1 MAKKNKKDPPVKGG
15 SSKNLN
21 SFFPPKEE
29 ISSILPEMFQPK
41 AGVKAVPKKSTPAK
55 KKTKGGTFRNR
66 SSINASKKEAGA
78 SVAETIGDLLD
89 VPQKL
94 LVKGATGRFEK
105 PSEFVDKLY
114 QQEYPDAAKED
125 NSISRAVTDIAVD
138 PLNLLGLLKFG
149 SYGMKGERIL
159 SATDKAKKGV
169 IKGSSIYDNVGEVTE
184 KFAFGGQVDPL
195 IPMGTS
201 GLQMVNNTVRPDG
214 TFKGKGYYGEVPY
227 KTADGSEGVMTEL
240 TSTFGFDEGDIDMP
254 LLVPGLNK
262 AQMQYMQA
270 HGGLGDDDEMNRSIE
285 DVAVNFSRSKK
296 NPYANFAEEGNTP
309 LPMFAFGGNVKDPLT
324 TQFQNQYRKKIN
336 TPNYIKSPEESLAQN
351 DIAMANAMMKAQS
364 NPLTQGLDIF
374 GNLAM
379 QYGMNMM
386 GKTAPNMQAVE
397 GLTSIGEL
405 GGYQAQELPEVGMPK
420 FNLTIPQIKAY
431 GGKVQRNVPVEV
443 EGKEVAE
450 TPNGQVID
458 FQGPSHE
465 QGGIKTDLPGGTD
478 IYSKRIKDNKGKSM
492 AKRKLEREGQEKKLS
507 SKYKKQKSDSLLKN
521 TLDRVKTNNDK
532 MDKLDMMLQESL
544 AKNIEDGIVPKFA
557 GGGVVGMDM
566 ETAGFQP
573 GLVNSP
579 TGLDPATLL
588 KILNGN
594 VTDAPVVTG
603 NTNFDWMG
611 KAQEVVGGL
620 PTGGDM
626 LGMLG
631 NLKQAY
637 DPAKTT
643 LANRAGDTPNTNP
656 YTDYGKQGLQVI
668 DSMKSFA
675 TQTKDAQAK
684 ELMDRAIQNRSSA
697 RNSARGVNTM
707 RALDIAGNNSMLNAM
722 NDVNNSYATQ
732 MLGIL
737 GQEAQAK
744 NQQDQV
750 VMKGAESADLAN
762 RQDRDAFYT
771 NLGKD
776 QRAIGE
782 GITRTGK
789 AVNEIKARNVNE
801 NFLNMLYDYV
811 DGDLKSGTAKVKD
824 GVDVTRSLVGLP
836 GENNVNLKEAA
847 KDKTNWENFIN
858 PETKKVFKDG
868 KEWAA
873 YQKKRQENPYLD
885 TPTEAD
891 SSYKNFIDPL
901 TKSAFKSKT
910 DYDKF
915 LATGKKAD
923 QYLGQDLY
931 TGNTFYKNLPKA
943 NYGEAKDLLGGFLN
957 KNNMSNF
964 NIDNK
969 EDVKKLEKMLGLKET
984 GHFGK
989 GVYEALRKN
998 MLDSIDIDFS

>member
-21 SFFPPKEE
+21 SFFPPKDE

-66 SSINASKKEAGA
+66 SIINASKKEAGA
-78 SVAETIGDLLD
+78 SVTETIGDLLD

-195 IPMGTS
+195 
-201 GLQMVNNTVRPDG
+201 
-214 TFKGKGYYGEVPY
+214 
-227 KTADGSEGVMTEL
+227 
-240 TSTFGFDEGDIDMP
+240 
-254 LLVPGLNK
+254 
-262 AQMQYMQA
+262 
-270 HGGLGDDDEMNRSIE
+270 
-285 DVAVNFSRSKK
+285 
-296 NPYANFAEEGNTP
+296 
-309 LPMFAFGGNVKDPLT
+309 T

-351 DIAMANAMMKAQS
+351 DISMANAMMKAQS

-386 GKTAPNMQAVE
+386 GKAAPNMQAVE

-405 GGYQAQELPEVGMPK
+405 SGYQAQELPEVGMPK

-507 SKYKKQKSDSLLKN
+507 SKYKKQKYDSLLKN

-544 AKNIEDGIVPKFA
+544 SKNIEDGIVPKFA

-579 TGLDPATLL
+579 AGLDPATLL

-594 VTDAPVVTG
+594 ITDAPVATG

-824 GVDVTRSLVGLP
+824 GVDVTRDLVGLP
-836 GENNVNLKEAA
+836 GENKVNLKEAA

-873 YQKKRQENPYLD
+873 YEKKRQENEYLD
-885 TPTEAD
+885 DPEEAD
-891 SSYKNFIDPL
+891 TSYKDFLDPK
-901 TKSAFKSKT
+901 TNRPFASKSK
-910 DYDKF
+910 YDLF
-915 LATGKKAD
+915 QTTGKKAD
-923 QYLGQDLY
+923 QYFGQDLY
-931 TGNTFYKNLPKA
+931 KGNTFYKNLPKDQHA
-943 NYGEAKDLLGGFLN
+943 DAKNVLGNFLR

-964 NIDNK
+964 NIDSK
-969 EDVKKLEKMLGLKET
+969 DDIKLLEKMLGLKQT
-984 GHFGK
+984 GSFGK
-989 GVYEALRKN
+989 GVYEALKKN
-998 MLDSIDIDFS
+998 LSNNTGVKFN

>member
-21 SFFPPKEE
+21 FFFSPKED

-41 AGVKAVPKKSTPAK
+41 VGVKAVPKKSTPAK

-66 SSINASKKEAGA
+66 GSINASKKEAGA
-78 SVAETIGDLLD
+78 SVAETVGDLLD

-94 LVKGATGRFEK
+94 LMKGATGKFEK

-114 QQEYPDAAKED
+114 QQEYPDAVKED

-184 KFAFGGQVDPL
+184 KFAFGG
-195 IPMGTS
+195 
-201 GLQMVNNTVRPDG
+201 
-214 TFKGKGYYGEVPY
+214 
-227 KTADGSEGVMTEL
+227 
-240 TSTFGFDEGDIDMP
+240 
-254 LLVPGLNK
+254 
-262 AQMQYMQA
+262 
-270 HGGLGDDDEMNRSIE
+270 
-285 DVAVNFSRSKK
+285 
-296 NPYANFAEEGNTP
+296 
-309 LPMFAFGGNVKDPLT
+309 NVKDPLT

-351 DIAMANAMMKAQS
+351 DISMANAMMKAQS

-594 VTDAPVVTG
+594 VVDAPVATG

-643 LANRAGDTPNTNP
+643 LANRAGDTPNSNP

-684 ELMDRAIQNRSSA
+684 ELMNRAIQNRSSA

-824 GVDVTRSLVGLP
+824 GVDVTRDLVGLP

-943 NYGEAKDLLGGFLN
+943 NYGEAKDLLGGFLS

-998 MLDSIDIDFS
+998 MLDRIDIDFS